1 MKAQRLLIVNA
12 DEFGRNP
19 GINRGVIDTHRRG
32 IVTSA
37 SAMVRRPAAVEA
49 ARLVRENPALGVGL
63 HVDLCEWVCRDGR
76 WVQVE
81 EVVPLDDAD
90 AVSEEVARQ
99 LSRFRE
105 LFQREP
111 THLDSHQNVHRTEP
125 VRSVLLTTARQLGVP
140 LRHFTDHVFVCSEF
154 HGQTSTGRP
163 YPEGIRLSRLLAVLR
178 SLPEGASELICHP
191 GYGDSGAGSYGRE
204 RETELQVLSHRRV
217 RETLREQG
225 LELGTFADVPATGSL
240 DPEGTENSFRARGRA
255 AFDAGE
261 FEKAVVW
268 FRRAAAV
275 GGERPWPWLWLARS
289 QMQMGDL
296 EGSRDSIERA
306 LGVLPGWPPGLLHLA
321 DLHMEAKEV
330 GAASRVLE
338 EVAAGLGSTRNGDGD
353 GVARAVARRITRLPE
368 PETANQVAD
377 ALLAGCP
384 DEATAIAAKAV
395 ALARTEDSETGRRFL
410 HSVPGCQPEVRWR
423 AAAEFHL
430 EADDPLQAWRHL
442 REIDLG
448 EEDGPLV
455 SRTAQ
460 ALRRCG
466 ELTRAWE
473 AFDRAAALGVSDPS
487 LRHWRDVVLGEVQ
500 VLSGSWRAQASGE
513 RHYESVDGRILHLV
527 GKSLPYVQTGYS
539 VRTRYITLAQRDA
552 GLHPEVATQLG
563 FPWDQGTEEA
573 PLSEELDGILH
584 HRIPGP
590 HPLPA
595 RLDDRLDRN
604 IAELRRLV
612 RRRRP
617 MILHAH
623 SDYRN
628 ALLALALRD
637 TFQVPVVY
645 EVRGFWEETW
655 RSKQP
660 TGDPEEA
667 VAYRW
672 RQEREL
678 ECMLAADG
686 VVTLAEVMK
695 EQLVARGVPEGK
707 IHVIPN
713 AVDPQAFRTTGPQPE
728 LARRL
733 GIEEHDVV
741 LGYVSSFT
749 PYEGIHHLI
758 EAVAILAE
766 EGLPV
771 RGLLVGDGKERER
784 LEARARELG
793 VADRVVFTGRV
804 AHDHVAAMYGLID
817 VFVVPRTG
825 DRVCRLVTPLK
836 PYEAMAME
844 RAVVVSGVEALK
856 EMIVPGVTGLTFEP
870 EDSRDLARVA
880 RPLVRSPERR
890 RELGRA
896 AREWV
901 STHRTWSRNG
911 RLYDQLVRTLVPEA
925 VRRSPPDLVGSVA
938 GRGRR

>member
-1 MKAQRLLIVNA
+1 MNTARLLIVNA
-12 DEFGRNP
+12 DEFGRSP
-19 GINRGVIDTHRRG
+19 GINRGIIDAHRKG

-49 ARLVRENPALGVGL
+49 ARLVRENSELGVGL
-63 HVDLCEWVCRDGR
+63 HVDLCEWVCREGR
-76 WVQVE
+76 WVQTE
-81 EVVPLDDAD
+81 EVVPLDDAG

-99 LSRFRE
+99 ISRFRE
-105 LFQREP
+105 LFDREP
-111 THLDSHQNVHRTEP
+111 THLDSHQDVHRTEP
-125 VRSVLLTTARQLGVP
+125 VRSVLLATAREMGIP
-140 LRHFTDHVFVCSEF
+140 LRHFTGRVFVCSEF
-154 HGQTSTGRP
+154 HGQTSKGRP
-163 YPEGIRLSRLLAVLR
+163 YPEGIQLGRLLAVLQ
-178 SLPEGASELICHP
+178 SLPEGVSELICHP
-191 GYGDSGAGSYGRE
+191 GYGDPGAGSYARE
-204 RETELQVLSHRRV
+204 REMELQVLSDRRV
-217 RETLREQG
+217 REALEEQG
-225 LELGTFADVPATGSL
+225 LQLGTFADLPATSSL
-240 DPEGTENSFRARGRA
+240 EPEGTESSFRARGRA
-255 AFDAGE
+255 AFDRGD
-261 FEKAVVW
+261 FEQATLW
-268 FRRAAAV
+268 FRRAVAV
-275 GGERPWPWLWLARS
+275 GGGRPWPWLWLARS
-289 QMQMGDL
+289 QLRTGDV
-296 EGSRDSIERA
+296 EGSRDAIERA
-306 LGVLPGWPPGLLHLA
+306 LGILPGWPPGLLHLA
-321 DLHMEAKEV
+321 DLHLEAREM

-338 EVAAGLGSTRNGDGD
+338 EVASGLGATENGDGHD
-353 GVARAVARRITRLPE
+353 VARAVARRIARLSK

-410 HSVPGCQPEVRWR
+410 HSLRDCGPEVRSR
-423 AAAEFHL
+423 ASAEFHL
-430 EADDPLQAWRHL
+430 EADDPVQAWRHL
-442 REIDLG
+442 RDIALG

-473 AFDRAAALGVSDPS
+473 AFDRAGALGVRDPS
-487 LRHWRDVVLGEVQ
+487 TRHWREVVLGEVQ
-500 VLSGSWRAQASGE
+500 VLSGSWRPRASSE
-513 RHYESVDGRILHLV
+513 PHRESVDGRVLHLV
-527 GKSLPYVQTGYS
+527 GKSLPHVQTGYS

-552 GLHPEVATQLG
+552 GLHPEVVTQLG
-563 FPWDQGTEEA
+563 FPWDQGTTEA
-573 PLSEELDGILH
+573 PLTEEVDGILH

-604 IAELRRLV
+604 IAELTRLV

-628 ALLALALRD
+628 GLLALALRD
-637 TFQVPVVY
+637 RFQVPVIY

-655 RSKQP
+655 RSKQS

-695 EQLVARGVPEGK
+695 AQLVERGVPEKK

-713 AVDPQAFRTTGPQPE
+713 GVDPEAFQATGPQPD

-758 EAVAILAE
+758 EAVAILAD

-804 AHDHVAAMYGLID
+804 AHDHVAALYGLID

-844 RAVVVSGVEALK
+844 RAVIVSGVEALK
-856 EMIVPGVTGLTFEP
+856 EMIIPGVTGLTFEP

-896 AREWV
+896 ARKWV

-911 RLYDQLVRTLVPEA
+911 GLYERLVRTLVPRA
-925 VRRSPPDLVGSVA
+925 VIRPDRDLVGSVA